1 MGPPRFGFDK
11 GHQCCPECGDLQGH
25 CVRLHRP
32 ETKGARMCGRG
43 KCDGVSEVYRGYARE
58 RRSQARRS
66 RSWRAKQKKQGK
78 ASTLGGNQ
86 PNHTSCTLLPTA
98 TVTCRHLSLA
108 IASSS
113 PASCRRAHLPLFPH
127 YFDAFL
133 LQDCGAC
140 ENRTDRD
147 EAANGHAVDE
157 DVPSQRT
164 VNDKARAILTR
175 PNVRHGG
182 GRASHKETAV
192 KKYRRCHC

>member
-1 MGPPRFGFDK
+1 MYRGGGVGVHGR
-11 GHQCCPECGDLQGH
+11 
-25 CVRLHRP
+25 VLHRP

-147 EAANGHAVDE
+147 EAR
-157 DVPSQRT
+157 PPPCRT
-164 VNDKARAILTR
+164 LGRVRMARALSLT
-175 PNVRHGG
+175 VR
-182 GRASHKETAV
+182 
-192 KKYRRCHC
+192 